1 MGVSW
6 DRMVVD
12 SLHRLNDAPE
22 DARHFWWFHTTEDRL
37 AISGRLSTSFRDV
50 NAVQGDAVFTS
61 GRRGEG
67 CGLPLAASRDHS
79 NTGVR
84 GSDRHT
90 HTHTHT
96 HASTGIVSHAETCPR
111 SLTLSLSLCLSLYLP
126 PLLRT
131 TLLRAPCFDEP
142 KFCWQDY
149 TSLKAGS
156 LFCTRIR
163 CRIIC
168 HSSSPLIR
176 CACESQWLRE
186 DLLAQNVHKKSS
198 THSADPS
205 HGSADRM
212 SPKSML
218 QGTSA
223 NQGSG
228 TSALIQQETWLAV
241 LSSGPIKTAESITVR
256 FPQI

>member
-1 MGVSW
+1 MQYKTSKL
-6 DRMVVD
+6 
-12 SLHRLNDAPE
+12 SLSLKSHQCYHSFRSFAQQV
-22 DARHFWWFHTTEDRL
+22 RFHTYH
-37 AISGRLSTSFRDV
+37 
-50 NAVQGDAVFTS
+50 
-61 GRRGEG
+61 RRSS
-67 CGLPLAASRDHS
+67 LAAAPMVGLRPPTLRFAMHHDNGYSS
-79 NTGVR
+79 TQSLGTGVP
-84 GSDRHT
+84 HT
-90 HTHTHT
+90 HRHCFTRRNM
-96 HASTGIVSHAETCPR
+96 P
-111 SLTLSLSLCLSLYLP
+111 SLSNSLSLSLSLCLSLYLP

-223 NQGSG
+223 KQGSG